1 MTSRNFT
8 PKEPSCGAYSLALLS
23 TRTEGAA
30 TSARDR
36 SGDGATEFPV
46 MAIGVEESV
55 SWKKVVQRTTLVSE
69 PNMAEILSIE
79 QMQLVQS
86 LSVVASNLL
95 TAPGFVQIQISIPE
109 RVQT

>member
-1 MTSRNFT
+1 MVPTHLHCYPRALKVLLRLREIEVEMVQPNF
-8 PKEPSCGAYSLALLS
+8 L
-23 TRTEGAA
+23 
-30 TSARDR
+30 
-36 SGDGATEFPV
+36 V